1 MKIGGY
7 SPRLC
12 TDIAI
17 GKKVSVQDSNNID
30 KAMNEE
36 YLQQVREQARKDA
49 KKGKYGS
56 DQLNSMITAQKKR
69 FVSPNRSFAI
79 AKATTA
85 MNQARMQLPPP
96 DPFGDAQSLLDILL
110 GENISMDAY
119 IGFPVTTA
127 IVYGANGEEIASYNS
142 QGGWVETTTSAE
154 NAFISA
160 VSDVY
165 SKEWD
170 AANAEIKA
178 GRQAALQSV
187 QQSAPESSDST
198 VDIRV

>member
-12 TDIAI
+12 TEIGI
-17 GKKVSVQDSNNID
+17 GKKVSVQDRNNID

-36 YLQQVREQARKDA
+36 YLEQVREQARKDA

-79 AKATTA
+79 ARATAA
-85 MNQARMQLPPP
+85 MNQARIQLPSP
-96 DPFGDAQSLLDILL
+96 DPFGDAQSLLNILL
-110 GENISMDAY
+110 GEDISMDAY

-127 IVYGANGEEIASYNS
+127 MVYGANGEEIASYNS
-142 QGGWVETTTSAE
+142 QGGWVDTTTSAE
-154 NAFISA
+154 NEFISA

-165 SKEWD
+165 SKAWD

-178 GRQAALQSV
+178 GRQAML
-187 QQSAPESSDST
+187 QSAPQSSDSAM
-198 VDIRV
+198 DIRV